1 MQRNSVQYTFMFA
14 GAVCLVCSLFVS
26 IAAVSLQNAQA
37 ANRLLDKQK
46 RVLNV
51 AGLYDPAD
59 RLSPAEI
66 QQAWDDNIVNVIVD
80 MRAGEEADEGAVDDP
95 ETYDPRRAAQDP
107 SRSEAAPD
115 NPARV
120 LRVPHY
126 SLVYQVFDESGDL
139 SMVIVPIEGMGL
151 WGMMYGYVAIDA
163 DFNTIRGITYYEH
176 KETPGLGGE
185 VDNPNWQNLWPG
197 RKAYGEDGDVAV
209 RVIKGSAGPP
219 DEDPHRVDGM
229 TGATF
234 SNNGVT
240 NGLQFWLGEHGFG
253 PYLEQLRQEKDQP
266 LEETFS

>member
-1 MQRNSVQYTFMFA
+1 MQHNSVQYTILFA

-26 IAAVSLQNAQA
+26 VAAVSLQSAQA

-46 RVLNV
+46 RVLGV
-51 AGLYDPAD
+51 AGLYDPD
-59 RLSPAEI
+59 SRMSPADI
-66 QQAWDDNIVNVIVD
+66 QQAWDDNIVNVLVD
-80 MRAGEEADEGAVDDP
+80 MRTGEEAEDTGIDL
-95 ETYDPRRAAQDP
+95 ETYDFRRAAQNPDM
-107 SRSEAAPD
+107 SESAPD

-120 LRVPHY
+120 RRVPNY
-126 SLVYQVFDESGDL
+126 GLVYQVFDEDGSL
-139 SMVIVPIEGMGL
+139 AMVILPIEGMGL

-163 DFNTIRGITYYEH
+163 DLNTIRGITYYEH

-185 VDNPNWQNLWPG
+185 VDNPNWQGLWPG
-197 RKAYGEDGDVAV
+197 RKAFDEDGDVAV
-209 RVIKGSAGPP
+209 RVIKGSAGAP

-240 NGLQFWLGEHGFG
+240 NGLQFWLGDNGFG
-253 PYLEQLRQEKDQP
+253 PYLERLREQEDQP